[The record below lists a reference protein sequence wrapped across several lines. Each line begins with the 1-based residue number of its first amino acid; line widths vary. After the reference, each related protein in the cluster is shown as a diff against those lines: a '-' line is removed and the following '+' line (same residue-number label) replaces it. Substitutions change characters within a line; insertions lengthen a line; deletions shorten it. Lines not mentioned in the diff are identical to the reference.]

1 MISHVHISEPGF
13 NMIEK
18 RKLHNELAEILEKNG
33 YNKYVSIE
41 MVNISNAE
49 LKQCMEYVRSVF
61 C

>member
-1 MISHVHISEPGF
+1 
-13 NMIEK
+13 MIEK